1 MSAKEERAMQ
11 LEMHK
16 MTRKCSELVAKH
28 AASEAE
34 CNRLRW
40 VIAQESE
47 KHAATHAAAVRQF
60 NSAIELER
68 GKITALQCHLE
79 AERGRMMEQLQKE
92 SVAQRQ
98 SNADALGAIKRTL
111 DVQFT
116 SKMNELTRAMEQ
128 SMQQVAEERQRI
140 KCDAAEQRAQLDT
153 EREQMHR
160 QLNEA
165 RERIKR
171 DEHEQL
177 RQFAFRMD
185 SERAQLQKERA
196 LMAEQAVKERQA
208 NDAACGILERQLKA
222 QHAAKMN
229 ELTRATD
236 SERAQLQ
243 KERAL
248 MAEQAVKERQANDA
262 ACGILER
269 QLKAQHAAKMNELTR
284 AMEQLNGDE
293 REQRAQLI
301 KERERID
308 RHEQAQIARSNED
321 ARAFNALK
329 KQLKDAHVEKMNEFA
344 AAYDAAVQKMNEER
358 EQDKRQLIE
367 EREQLGR
374 QLVEERD
381 KINRNLL
388 DHVRDI
394 IASNH
399 AHMQL
404 ICNLDLKGKRVVV
417 YSHYSEHNEVESYN
431 LLAIEC
437 IEHYF
442 DCIIILTNCPNKW
455 TMHSQNYNKCHL
467 LGYNMKSDFR
477 NYGVFLMQTAN
488 TLIHASRLCL
498 MNDSFV
504 IVDVNAFGNCIKPLF
519 ENEKMSHDFV
529 GLTSSHEGVFH
540 LQSYFM
546 CFDAPTIPAIL
557 SYFETRGLPMNH
569 QTAISTY
576 ELGITAHLI
585 NGGFSPFAVVS
596 NDDMRV
602 PMNTTCCKWAAVLQ
616 HIGIIKRQHLLKL
629 YPRKLAMTDA
639 NIAMVAKTHS
649 YNKHFIDFLRYN
661 RIDVLPA

>member
-34 CNRLRW
+34 CNRLRRI
-40 VIAQESE
+40 IAQESE
-47 KHAATHAAAVRQF
+47 KHAATHAAAVQRF
-60 NSAIELER
+60 NAAIELER
-68 GKITALQCHLE
+68 EKTNALQCHLE

-98 SNADALGAIKRTL
+98 SNADALGTIKRTL

-116 SKMNELTRAMEQ
+116 AKMNELTRAMEQ

-153 EREQMHR
+153 EREQLHR
-160 QLNEA
+160 QFNEA

-171 DEHEQL
+171 DENEQL

-208 NDAACGILERQLKA
+208 NDAACGILEHQLKA
-222 QHAAKMN
+222 QH
-229 ELTRATD
+229 T
-236 SERAQLQ
+236 
-243 KERAL
+243 
-248 MAEQAVKERQANDA
+248 
-262 ACGILER
+262 
-269 QLKAQHAAKMNELTR
+269 AKMNELTR

-301 KERERID
+301 KERERLD

-344 AAYDAAVQKMNEER
+344 AAYDMAVQKMNEER
-358 EQDKRQLIE
+358 EQHKRQLIE

-381 KINRNLL
+381 KINRNML
-388 DHVRDI
+388 DHVRDTI
-394 IASNH
+394 TSNH

-404 ICNLDLKGKRVVV
+404 ICNMDLKGKRVVV

-477 NYGVFLMQTAN
+477 NYGVFLLQTAS
-488 TLIHASRLCL
+488 TMTHASRLCL

-504 IVDVNAFGNCIKPLF
+504 IVDVNAFGNCIKLLF
-519 ENEKMSHDFV
+519 ENEKMTHDFV

-546 CFDAPTIPAIL
+546 CFDASTIPAIL

-569 QTAISTY
+569 QTAISNY
-576 ELGITAHLI
+576 ELGITAHLT

-596 NDDMRV
+596 NDDMRI
-602 PMNTTCCKWAAVLQ
+602 PLNTTCCKWAAVLQ
-616 HIGIIKRQHLLKL
+616 HTGIIKRQHLLKL

-639 NIAMVAKTHS
+639 NIAMVAKNHS

>member
-34 CNRLRW
+34 CNRLRRI
-40 VIAQESE
+40 IAQESE
-47 KHAATHAAAVRQF
+47 KHAATHAAAVQRF
-60 NSAIELER
+60 NAAIELER
-68 GKITALQCHLE
+68 EKTNALQCHLE

-116 SKMNELTRAMEQ
+116 AKMNELTRAMEQ
-128 SMQQVAEERQRI
+128 SMQQVAEERQRF

-153 EREQMHR
+153 EREQLHR
-160 QLNEA
+160 QFNEA

-171 DEHEQL
+171 DENEQL

-196 LMAEQAVKERQA
+196 LMADQAVKERQA

-222 QHAAKMN
+222 QHTAKMN
-229 ELTRATD
+229 ELTRAT
-236 SERAQLQ
+236 
-243 KERAL
+243 
-248 MAEQAVKERQANDA
+248 
-262 ACGILER
+262 
-269 QLKAQHAAKMNELTR
+269 
-284 AMEQLNGDE
+284 EQLNGDE

-344 AAYDAAVQKMNEER
+344 AACDAAVQKMNEER
-358 EQDKRQLIE
+358 EEHKRQLIE

-381 KINRNLL
+381 KINRNML

-504 IVDVNAFGNCIKPLF
+504 IVDVNAFGNCIKLLF
-519 ENEKMSHDFV
+519 ENEKMTHDFV

-546 CFDAPTIPAIL
+546 CFDASTIPAIL

-569 QTAISTY
+569 QTAISNY
-576 ELGITAHLI
+576 ELGITAHLT

-596 NDDMRV
+596 NDDMRI
-602 PMNTTCCKWAAVLQ
+602 PLNTTCCKWAAVLQ
-616 HIGIIKRQHLLKL
+616 HTGIIKRQHLLKL

>member
-1 MSAKEERAMQ
+1 MTAAKEERAMQ

-16 MTRKCSELVAKH
+16 MTRKCNELVAKH

-47 KHAATHAAAVRQF
+47 KHAATHAAAVQQF
-60 NSAIELER
+60 NSAIEFER
-68 GKITALQCHLE
+68 EKMNARQCHLE
-79 AERGRMMEQLQKE
+79 TERVRMMEQLHKE
-92 SVAQRQ
+92 SIAQRQ
-98 SNADALGAIKRTL
+98 SNADALGAIKRTM
-111 DVQFT
+111 DTQFT
-116 SKMNELTRAMEQ
+116 AKMNELARAMEP
-128 SMQQVAEERQRI
+128 MQPVAEERERI

-177 RQFAFRMD
+177 RQFAFSMD
-185 SERAQLQKERA
+185 SEREQLQLERA
-196 LMAEQAVKERQA
+196 FMAEQAVKERQA
-208 NDAACGILERQLKA
+208 NDAAYSILERQLKA
-222 QHAAKMN
+222 QHNTKMN
-229 ELTRATD
+229 ELTRATEL
-236 SERAQLQ
+236 ERAQLQ
-243 KERAL
+243 KDRVI
-248 MAEQAVKERQANDA
+248 MMDQVVKERQANDA
-262 ACGILER
+262 ACSILER
-269 QLKAQHAAKMNELTR
+269 QLKAQHTAKMNELTR

-321 ARAFNALK
+321 ARAFNALN
-329 KQLKDAHVEKMNEFA
+329 KQLNDAHVEKMNEVS
-344 AAYDAAVQKMNEER
+344 AAYNMAVQKMNEER
-358 EQDKRQLIE
+358 EQHKRQLIE
-367 EREQLGR
+367 EREQLSR
-374 QLVEERD
+374 QLIEERD
-381 KINRNLL
+381 KINRNML
-388 DHVRDI
+388 DHVRDT

-404 ICNLDLKGKRVVV
+404 ICNLDLKDKRVVV

-455 TMHSQNYNKCHL
+455 NMHSQNYNKCHL

-504 IVDVNAFGNCIKPLF
+504 IVDVNAFGNCIKLLF
-519 ENEKMSHDFV
+519 ENEKMTHDFV

-546 CFDAPTIPAIL
+546 CFDASTIPAIL
-557 SYFETRGLPMNH
+557 SYFETRGLPINH
-569 QTAISTY
+569 QHAISNY
-576 ELGITAHLI
+576 ELGITVHLT
-585 NGGFSPFAVVS
+585 NSGFSSFAVVS

-602 PMNTTCCKWAAVLQ
+602 PMNTTCCKWSAVLQ

-639 NIAMVAKTHS
+639 NIAMVAENHS

-661 RIDVLPA
+661 RVDVLPA

>member
-1 MSAKEERAMQ
+1 MSAAKEERAMQ

-16 MTRKCSELVAKH
+16 MTRKCNELVAKH

-34 CNRLRW
+34 CNRLRQ

-47 KHAATHAAAVRQF
+47 KHAATHAAAVQHF
-60 NSAIELER
+60 NAAIEFER
-68 GKITALQCHLE
+68 EKMNAGQCHLE
-79 AERGRMMEQLQKE
+79 TERVRMMEQLQKE

-111 DVQFT
+111 DAQFT
-116 SKMNELTRAMEQ
+116 AKMNELARTMEHAT
-128 SMQQVAEERQRI
+128 QQVAEERERI
-140 KCDAAEQRAQLDT
+140 KSHEAEQRARLDK

-177 RQFAFRMD
+177 REFAFRMD
-185 SERAQLQKERA
+185 SEREQLQLERA
-196 LMAEQAVKERQA
+196 FMAEQAVKERQA
-208 NDAACGILERQLKA
+208 NDAAYSILERQLKA
-222 QHAAKMN
+222 QYNAK
-229 ELTRATD
+229 
-236 SERAQLQ
+236 
-243 KERAL
+243 
-248 MAEQAVKERQANDA
+248 
-262 ACGILER
+262 I
-269 QLKAQHAAKMNELTR
+269 NELTR
-284 AMEQLNGDE
+284 AMEQLNRDE

-301 KERERID
+301 
-308 RHEQAQIARSNED
+308 
-321 ARAFNALK
+321 
-329 KQLKDAHVEKMNEFA
+329 
-344 AAYDAAVQKMNEER
+344 EER
-358 EQDKRQLIE
+358 EQHNRQLIE

-374 QLVEERD
+374 QLIEERD

-388 DHVRDI
+388 DHVRDT

-404 ICNLDLKGKRVVV
+404 ICNLDLKDKRVVV

-504 IVDVNAFGNCIKPLF
+504 IVDVNAFGNCIKLLF
-519 ENEKMSHDFV
+519 ENEQMTHDFV
-529 GLTSSHEGVFH
+529 GLTSSYEGVFH

-546 CFDAPTIPAIL
+546 CFDASTIPAVL
-557 SYFETRGLPMNH
+557 FYFETRGLPMNH
-569 QTAISTY
+569 QHAISNY
-576 ELGITAHLI
+576 ELGITVHLT
-585 NGGFSPFAVVS
+585 NSGFSSFAVVS

-602 PMNTTCCKWAAVLQ
+602 PMNTTCCKWSAVLQ

-629 YPRKLAMTDA
+629 YPRKMAMTDA
-639 NIAMVAKTHS
+639 NIAMVAENHS

-661 RIDVLPA
+661 RVDVFPA

>member
-1 MSAKEERAMQ
+1 MQ

-34 CNRLRW
+34 CNRLRRI
-40 VIAQESE
+40 IAQESE
-47 KHAATHAAAVRQF
+47 KHAATHAAAVQRF
-60 NSAIELER
+60 NAAIELER
-68 GKITALQCHLE
+68 EKTNALQCHLE

-98 SNADALGAIKRTL
+98 SNADALGTIKRTL

-116 SKMNELTRAMEQ
+116 AKMNELTRAMEQ

-153 EREQMHR
+153 EREQLHR
-160 QLNEA
+160 QFNEA

-171 DEHEQL
+171 DENEQL

-208 NDAACGILERQLKA
+208 NDAACGILEHQLKA
-222 QHAAKMN
+222 QHTAKMN
-229 ELTRATD
+229 ELTRAT
-236 SERAQLQ
+236 
-243 KERAL
+243 
-248 MAEQAVKERQANDA
+248 
-262 ACGILER
+262 
-269 QLKAQHAAKMNELTR
+269 
-284 AMEQLNGDE
+284 EQLNGDE

-344 AAYDAAVQKMNEER
+344 AACDAAVQKMNEER
-358 EQDKRQLIE
+358 EEHKRQLIE

-381 KINRNLL
+381 KINRNML
-388 DHVRDI
+388 DHVRDTI
-394 IASNH
+394 TSNH

-404 ICNLDLKGKRVVV
+404 ICNMNLKGKRVVV

-504 IVDVNAFGNCIKPLF
+504 IVDVNAFGNCIKLLF
-519 ENEKMSHDFV
+519 ENEKMTHDFV

-546 CFDAPTIPAIL
+546 CFDASTIPAIL

-569 QTAISTY
+569 QTAISNY
-576 ELGITAHLI
+576 ELGITAHLT

-596 NDDMRV
+596 NDDMRI
-602 PMNTTCCKWAAVLQ
+602 PLNTTCCKWAAVLQ
-616 HIGIIKRQHLLKL
+616 HTGIIKRQHLLKL

>member
-1 MSAKEERAMQ
+1 MQ

-34 CNRLRW
+34 CNRLRRI
-40 VIAQESE
+40 IAQESD
-47 KHAATHAAAVRQF
+47 KHAATHAAAVQRF
-60 NSAIELER
+60 NAAIELER
-68 GKITALQCHLE
+68 EKTNALQCHLE

-98 SNADALGAIKRTL
+98 SNADALGTIKRTL

-116 SKMNELTRAMEQ
+116 AKMNELTRAMEQ

-153 EREQMHR
+153 EREQLHR
-160 QLNEA
+160 QFNEA

-171 DEHEQL
+171 DENEQL
-177 RQFAFRMD
+177 RQCAFRMD

-208 NDAACGILERQLKA
+208 NDAACGILEHQLKA
-222 QHAAKMN
+222 QHTAKMN
-229 ELTRATD
+229 ELTRAT
-236 SERAQLQ
+236 
-243 KERAL
+243 
-248 MAEQAVKERQANDA
+248 
-262 ACGILER
+262 
-269 QLKAQHAAKMNELTR
+269 
-284 AMEQLNGDE
+284 EQLNGDE

-344 AAYDAAVQKMNEER
+344 AACDAAVQKMNEER
-358 EQDKRQLIE
+358 EEHKRQLIE

-381 KINRNLL
+381 KINRNML
-388 DHVRDI
+388 DHVRDTI
-394 IASNH
+394 TSNH

-404 ICNLDLKGKRVVV
+404 ICNMNLKGKRVVV

-504 IVDVNAFGNCIKPLF
+504 IVDVNAFGNCIKLLF
-519 ENEKMSHDFV
+519 ENEKMTHDFV

-546 CFDAPTIPAIL
+546 CFDASTIPAIL

-569 QTAISTY
+569 QTAISNY
-576 ELGITAHLI
+576 ELGITAHLT

-596 NDDMRV
+596 NDDMRI
-602 PMNTTCCKWAAVLQ
+602 PLNTTCCKWAAVLQ
-616 HIGIIKRQHLLKL
+616 HTGIIKRQHLLKL

>member
-1 MSAKEERAMQ
+1 
-11 LEMHK
+11 
-16 MTRKCSELVAKH
+16 
-28 AASEAE
+28 
-34 CNRLRW
+34 
-40 VIAQESE
+40 
-47 KHAATHAAAVRQF
+47 
-60 NSAIELER
+60 
-68 GKITALQCHLE
+68 
-79 AERGRMMEQLQKE
+79 
-92 SVAQRQ
+92 
-98 SNADALGAIKRTL
+98 
-111 DVQFT
+111 
-116 SKMNELTRAMEQ
+116 
-128 SMQQVAEERQRI
+128 
-140 KCDAAEQRAQLDT
+140 
-153 EREQMHR
+153 
-160 QLNEA
+160 
-165 RERIKR
+165 
-171 DEHEQL
+171 
-177 RQFAFRMD
+177 
-185 SERAQLQKERA
+185 
-196 LMAEQAVKERQA
+196 
-208 NDAACGILERQLKA
+208 
-222 QHAAKMN
+222 MN

>member
-1 MSAKEERAMQ
+1 MQ

-34 CNRLRW
+34 CNRLRRI
-40 VIAQESE
+40 IAQESE
-47 KHAATHAAAVRQF
+47 KHAATHAAAVQRF
-60 NSAIELER
+60 NAAIELER
-68 GKITALQCHLE
+68 EKTNALQCHLE

-98 SNADALGAIKRTL
+98 SNADALGTIKRTL

-116 SKMNELTRAMEQ
+116 AKMNELTRAMEQ

-153 EREQMHR
+153 EREQLHR
-160 QLNEA
+160 QFNEA

-171 DEHEQL
+171 DENEQL

-208 NDAACGILERQLKA
+208 NDAACGILEHQLKA
-222 QHAAKMN
+222 QH
-229 ELTRATD
+229 T
-236 SERAQLQ
+236 
-243 KERAL
+243 
-248 MAEQAVKERQANDA
+248 
-262 ACGILER
+262 
-269 QLKAQHAAKMNELTR
+269 AKMNELTR

-301 KERERID
+301 KERERLD

-344 AAYDAAVQKMNEER
+344 AAYDMAVQKMNEER
-358 EQDKRQLIE
+358 EQHKRQLIE

-381 KINRNLL
+381 KINRNML
-388 DHVRDI
+388 DHVRDTI
-394 IASNH
+394 TSNH

-404 ICNLDLKGKRVVV
+404 ICNMDLKGKRVVV

-477 NYGVFLMQTAN
+477 NYGVFLLQTAS
-488 TLIHASRLCL
+488 TMTHASRLCL

-504 IVDVNAFGNCIKPLF
+504 IVDVNAFGNCIKLLF
-519 ENEKMSHDFV
+519 ENEKMTHDFV

-546 CFDAPTIPAIL
+546 CFDASTIPAIL

-569 QTAISTY
+569 QTAISNY
-576 ELGITAHLI
+576 ELGITAHLT

-596 NDDMRV
+596 NDDMRI
-602 PMNTTCCKWAAVLQ
+602 PLNTTCCKWAAVLQ
-616 HIGIIKRQHLLKL
+616 HTGIIKRQHLLKL

-639 NIAMVAKTHS
+639 NIAMVAKNHS

>member
-1 MSAKEERAMQ
+1 MQ

-116 SKMNELTRAMEQ
+116 AKMNELTRAMEQ

-222 QHAAKMN
+222 QHTAKMN
-229 ELTRATD
+229 ELTRAT
-236 SERAQLQ
+236 
-243 KERAL
+243 
-248 MAEQAVKERQANDA
+248 
-262 ACGILER
+262 
-269 QLKAQHAAKMNELTR
+269 
-284 AMEQLNGDE
+284 EQLNGDE

-344 AAYDAAVQKMNEER
+344 AACDAAVQKMNEER
-358 EQDKRQLIE
+358 EEHKRQLIE

-404 ICNLDLKGKRVVV
+404 ICNLDLKDKRVVV

-557 SYFETRGLPMNH
+557 SYFETHGLPMNH

-602 PMNTTCCKWAAVLQ
+602 PLNTTCCSSSQ
-616 HIGIIKRQHLLKL
+616 
-629 YPRKLAMTDA
+629 
-639 NIAMVAKTHS
+639 
-649 YNKHFIDFLRYN
+649 
-661 RIDVLPA
+661 

>member
-34 CNRLRW
+34 CNRLRRI
-40 VIAQESE
+40 IAQESD
-47 KHAATHAAAVRQF
+47 KHAATHAAAVQRF
-60 NSAIELER
+60 NAAIELER
-68 GKITALQCHLE
+68 EKTNALQCHLE

-98 SNADALGAIKRTL
+98 SNADALGTIKRTL

-116 SKMNELTRAMEQ
+116 AKMNELTRAMEQ

-153 EREQMHR
+153 EREQLHR
-160 QLNEA
+160 QFNEA

-171 DEHEQL
+171 DENEQL

-208 NDAACGILERQLKA
+208 NDAACGILEHQLKA
-222 QHAAKMN
+222 QHTAKMN
-229 ELTRATD
+229 ELTRAT
-236 SERAQLQ
+236 
-243 KERAL
+243 
-248 MAEQAVKERQANDA
+248 
-262 ACGILER
+262 
-269 QLKAQHAAKMNELTR
+269 
-284 AMEQLNGDE
+284 EQLNGDE

-344 AAYDAAVQKMNEER
+344 AACDAAVQKMNEER
-358 EQDKRQLIE
+358 EEHKRQLIE

-381 KINRNLL
+381 KINRNML
-388 DHVRDI
+388 DHVRDTI
-394 IASNH
+394 TSNH

-404 ICNLDLKGKRVVV
+404 ICNMNLKGKRVVV

-504 IVDVNAFGNCIKPLF
+504 IVDVNAFGNCIKLLF
-519 ENEKMSHDFV
+519 ENEKMTHDFV

-546 CFDAPTIPAIL
+546 CFDASTIPAIL

-569 QTAISTY
+569 QTAISNY
-576 ELGITAHLI
+576 ELGITAHLT

-596 NDDMRV
+596 NDDMRI
-602 PMNTTCCKWAAVLQ
+602 PLNTTCCKWAAVLQ
-616 HIGIIKRQHLLKL
+616 HTGIIKRQHLLKL

>member
-1 MSAKEERAMQ
+1 MQ

-34 CNRLRW
+34 CNRLRRI
-40 VIAQESE
+40 IAQESD
-47 KHAATHAAAVRQF
+47 KHAATHAAAVQRF
-60 NSAIELER
+60 NAAIELER
-68 GKITALQCHLE
+68 EKTNALQCHLE

-98 SNADALGAIKRTL
+98 SNADALGTIKRTL

-116 SKMNELTRAMEQ
+116 AKMNELTRAMEQ

-153 EREQMHR
+153 EREQLHR
-160 QLNEA
+160 QFNEA

-171 DEHEQL
+171 DENEQL

-208 NDAACGILERQLKA
+208 NDAACGILEHQLKA
-222 QHAAKMN
+222 QHTAKMN
-229 ELTRATD
+229 ELTRAT
-236 SERAQLQ
+236 
-243 KERAL
+243 
-248 MAEQAVKERQANDA
+248 
-262 ACGILER
+262 
-269 QLKAQHAAKMNELTR
+269 
-284 AMEQLNGDE
+284 EQLNGDE

-344 AAYDAAVQKMNEER
+344 AACDAAVQKMNEER
-358 EQDKRQLIE
+358 EEHKRQLIE

-381 KINRNLL
+381 KINRNML
-388 DHVRDI
+388 DHVRDTI
-394 IASNH
+394 TSNH

-404 ICNLDLKGKRVVV
+404 ICNMNLKGKRVVV

-504 IVDVNAFGNCIKPLF
+504 IVDVNAFGNCIKLLF
-519 ENEKMSHDFV
+519 ENEKMTHDFV

-546 CFDAPTIPAIL
+546 CFDASTIPAIL

-569 QTAISTY
+569 QTAISNY
-576 ELGITAHLI
+576 ELGITAHLT

-596 NDDMRV
+596 NDDMRI
-602 PMNTTCCKWAAVLQ
+602 PLNTTCCKWAAVLQ
-616 HIGIIKRQHLLKL
+616 HTGIIKRQHLLKL

>member
-1 MSAKEERAMQ
+1 MTAAKEERAMQ

-16 MTRKCSELVAKH
+16 MTRKCNELVAKH

-40 VIAQESE
+40 VIVQESE
-47 KHAATHAAAVRQF
+47 KHAATHAAAVQQF
-60 NSAIELER
+60 NSAIEFER
-68 GKITALQCHLE
+68 EKMNARQCHLE
-79 AERGRMMEQLQKE
+79 TERVRMMEQLHKE

-98 SNADALGAIKRTL
+98 SNADALGAIKRTM
-111 DVQFT
+111 DTQFT
-116 SKMNELTRAMEQ
+116 AKMNELARAMEP
-128 SMQQVAEERQRI
+128 MQQVAEERERI

-177 RQFAFRMD
+177 RQFAFSMD
-185 SERAQLQKERA
+185 SEREQLQLERA
-196 LMAEQAVKERQA
+196 FMAEQAVKERQS
-208 NDAACGILERQLKA
+208 NDAAYSILERQLKA
-222 QHAAKMN
+222 QHN
-229 ELTRATD
+229 T
-236 SERAQLQ
+236 
-243 KERAL
+243 
-248 MAEQAVKERQANDA
+248 
-262 ACGILER
+262 
-269 QLKAQHAAKMNELTR
+269 KMNELTR
-284 AMEQLNGDE
+284 AMEQLNRDE
-293 REQRAQLI
+293 REQRAQ
-301 KERERID
+301 ERERID

-321 ARAFNALK
+321 ARAFNALN
-329 KQLKDAHVEKMNEFA
+329 KQLNDAHVEKMNEVSD
-344 AAYDAAVQKMNEER
+344 AYNMAVQKMNEER
-358 EQDKRQLIE
+358 EQHKRQLIE
-367 EREQLGR
+367 EREQHNR
-374 QLVEERD
+374 QLIEEREQLSRQLIEERD
-381 KINRNLL
+381 KINRNML
-388 DHVRDI
+388 DHVRDT

-404 ICNLDLKGKRVVV
+404 ICNLDLKDKRVVV

-455 TMHSQNYNKCHL
+455 NMHSQNYNKCHL

-504 IVDVNAFGNCIKPLF
+504 IVDVNAFGNCIKLLF
-519 ENEKMSHDFV
+519 ENEQMTHDFV
-529 GLTSSHEGVFH
+529 GLTSSYEGVFH

-546 CFDAPTIPAIL
+546 CFDASTIPAVL
-557 SYFETRGLPMNH
+557 FYFETRGLPMNH
-569 QTAISTY
+569 QHAISNY
-576 ELGITAHLI
+576 ELGITVHLT
-585 NGGFSPFAVVS
+585 NSGFSSFAVVS

-602 PMNTTCCKWAAVLQ
+602 PLNTTCCKWSAVLQ

-629 YPRKLAMTDA
+629 YPRKMAMTDA
-639 NIAMVAKTHS
+639 NIAMVAENHS

-661 RIDVLPA
+661 RVDVFPA

>member
-1 MSAKEERAMQ
+1 MQ

-34 CNRLRW
+34 CNRLRRI
-40 VIAQESE
+40 IAQESE
-47 KHAATHAAAVRQF
+47 KHAATHAAAVQRF
-60 NSAIELER
+60 NAAIELER
-68 GKITALQCHLE
+68 EKTNALQCHLE

-98 SNADALGAIKRTL
+98 SNADALGTIKRTL

-116 SKMNELTRAMEQ
+116 AKMNELTRAMEQ

-153 EREQMHR
+153 EREQLHR
-160 QLNEA
+160 QFNEA

-171 DEHEQL
+171 DENEQL

-208 NDAACGILERQLKA
+208 NDAACGILEHQLKA
-222 QHAAKMN
+222 QH
-229 ELTRATD
+229 T
-236 SERAQLQ
+236 
-243 KERAL
+243 
-248 MAEQAVKERQANDA
+248 
-262 ACGILER
+262 
-269 QLKAQHAAKMNELTR
+269 AKMNELTR

-301 KERERID
+301 KERERLD

-344 AAYDAAVQKMNEER
+344 AAYDMAVQKMNEER
-358 EQDKRQLIE
+358 EQHKRQLIE

-381 KINRNLL
+381 KINRNML
-388 DHVRDI
+388 DHVRDTI
-394 IASNH
+394 TSNH

-404 ICNLDLKGKRVVV
+404 ICNMDLKGKRVVV

-477 NYGVFLMQTAN
+477 NYGVFLLQTAS
-488 TLIHASRLCL
+488 TMTHASRLCL

-504 IVDVNAFGNCIKPLF
+504 IVDVNAFGNCIKLLF
-519 ENEKMSHDFV
+519 ENEKMTHDFV

-546 CFDAPTIPAIL
+546 CFDASTIPAIL

-569 QTAISTY
+569 QTAISNY
-576 ELGITAHLI
+576 ELGITAHLT

-596 NDDMRV
+596 NDDMRI
-602 PMNTTCCKWAAVLQ
+602 PLNTTCCKWAAVLQ
-616 HIGIIKRQHLLKL
+616 HTGIIKRQHLLKL